1 MMIPEDENMDMNSE
15 ILGYI
20 SNLIMEEESF
30 LHMVRQSETE
40 QIREALSKYLKKFF
54 NEYLESVR

>member
-1 MMIPEDENMDMNSE
+1 MLIPEDENIDVNGE

-30 LHMVRQSETE
+30 SDIVLQGETE
-40 QIREALSKYLKKFF
+40 QIRETLAVHLKKFF
-54 NEYLESVR
+54 NEYLESV